1 MLETIPLHDVFTQMF
16 CAASVREYDDNMSNM
31 MKHARTL
38 HQMPGSQL
46 QNQSWKTSHITQ
58 LHETEDI

>member
-1 MLETIPLHDVFTQMF
+1 MHDVSTQMLF
-16 CAASVREYDDNMSNM
+16 AASVREYDDNMSNM

-38 HQMPGSQL
+38 YQMPGSQL

-58 LHETEDI
+58 LHDTRDI